1 MKKQLESEL
10 ISIAHKILKLAGRE
24 DLGKMEAEI
33 STLYQKITILK
44 FLEDNQLDPITNSKD
59 LTQTFFD
66 SVTPAE
72 EGIKK
77 IKTVKQKEPE
87 HETTPVETTKKTQD
101 AAANKELDAITQ
113 DSKDSE
119 AVQKEEVFDN
129 NSNLFS
135 ETIEGDLS
143 ALSPSYSQLP
153 IFDAKHDIA
162 EKPSLNDKLKPQGFQ
177 IGLNDRLAF
186 VKGLFDNSNEDY
198 DRVLSQLNTL
208 GSYNDAT
215 TLLDTIIKPDYNNWK
230 DHEELEARFLE
241 IIEDKFN

>member
-77 IKTVKQKEPE
+77 ITTETGAGQWGSALSFACQHFGIQCEVFMVKLSYLHKPYRKVMMNTWGATVHPSPSDATAIGKKILSENPD
-87 HETTPVETTKKTQD
+87 TTGS
-101 AAANKELDAITQ
+101 LGIAI
-113 DSKDSE
+113 SE
-119 AVQKEEVFDN
+119 AVERAATNEMKAN
-129 NSNLFS
+129 NRK
-135 ETIEGDLS
+135 IH
-143 ALSPSYSQLP
+143 
-153 IFDAKHDIA
+153 K
-162 EKPSLNDKLKPQGFQ
+162 
-177 IGLNDRLAF
+177 
-186 VKGLFDNSNEDY
+186 
-198 DRVLSQLNTL
+198 
-208 GSYNDAT
+208 
-215 TLLDTIIKPDYNNWK
+215 
-230 DHEELEARFLE
+230 
-241 IIEDKFN
+241 

>member
-1 MKKQLESEL
+1 LILLHQLKKELKKSRQSNKKSQNTKQLQS
-10 ISIAHKILKLAGRE
+10 RP
-24 DLGKMEAEI
+24 
-33 STLYQKITILK
+33 QK
-44 FLEDNQLDPITNSKD
+44 NP
-59 LTQTFFD
+59 
-66 SVTPAE
+66 
-72 EGIKK
+72 
-77 IKTVKQKEPE
+77 
-87 HETTPVETTKKTQD
+87 QD